1 MKAVGSLLLL
11 LSMVLL
17 SACQTQPEM
26 KQMQSQNQQLKADL
40 ESAKNNIASLKI
52 QESELRQEL
61 TEKTRVMNVL
71 GTEKSSR
78 VQESSELRSQV
89 RRFVQHQIDAYKDFL
104 VQGDLLDYVGGEL
117 VERSNVEPKSLFVV
131 DLFNQIPQAGTLT
144 GVGGYFVRPGN
155 FSVKVLRKIDQNLV
169 VIWDSK
175 SLSVKQAGLNRI
187 NFPVSVGVEQGD
199 VIGYYFADGIAVS
212 FDEGT
217 GDARYQTDDLT
228 LGASVRINSLQGEKR
243 RRAYSLGV
251 FGLLN

>member
-1 MKAVGSLLLL
+1 MKAVSGI
-11 LSMVLL
+11 VLL
-17 SACQTQPEM
+17 SVLVLCACQTTPEM
-26 KQMQSQNQQLKADL
+26 KQMQAQNQQLKADL

-61 TEKTRVMNVL
+61 AEKSRVMSVL

-78 VQESSELRSQV
+78 VQESSELRGQV
-89 RRFVQHQIDAYKDFL
+89 RRFVQHQIDVYKDFL
-104 VQGDLLDYVGGEL
+104 VQGGLLDYIGGEL
-117 VERSNVEPKSLFVV
+117 VERSNVEPKALFVV
-131 DLFNQIPQAGTLT
+131 DLSNTIPNAGTLT
-144 GVGGYFVRPGN
+144 GVGAHFVRPGS

-175 SLSVKQAGLNRI
+175 PLHVTQSGINRI

-199 VIGYYFADGIAVS
+199 VIGYYFAEGVAVS

-217 GDARYQTDDLT
+217 GDTRYQSDELM

-251 FGLLN
+251 YGLLN